1 MMSKFLELGSVEAND
16 AISVLF
22 NGSPP
27 VLVEVRF
34 PGSGASSDWYLC
46 DDPQELVEIADKLGA
61 GVELHLSSVWDLKN
75 QKGEVRLKK

>member
-1 MMSKFLELGSVEAND
+1 MSKFLELVSVEAND

-22 NGSPP
+22 NGSPH

-46 DDPQELVEIADKLGA
+46 DDPQELVETADKLGA
-61 GVELHLSSVWDLKN
+61 GVELHYQNSTSVKALD
-75 QKGEVRLKK
+75 